1 MLLFEE
7 PDTFT
12 PNELN
17 SLTKEK
23 NYSCLIREALI
34 NWSDMNNFPD
44 QQIICNEG
52 EKIISSLGA

>member
-7 PDTFT
+7 PDSLT

-23 NYSCLIREALI
+23 NYPCPIREALI
-34 NWSDMNNFPD
+34 NWSNMNNFPD